1 MVSRRTLVL
10 VIGVLSGFI
19 LVAGLGVAGLAGFT
33 LWRSMVGA
41 PASAS
46 LLVVDGEQRLNLIA
60 NDGSSRIVAENVSPE
75 LFHYPSSTP
84 DGRRVAYIGR
94 EGDETILFSLELSS
108 GRQTEL
114 YRSRVN
120 PPLYATWS
128 PDGRYLSF
136 LANLRD
142 GGLGTYVVAAD
153 GTGQVDQL
161 AASLRSSYFAWR
173 PDSEAILL
181 HTGGG
186 GGSPGRVAAFRP
198 GQTEPLSER
207 TDPGF
212 FQAPAWSMAGDA
224 FFYVAQPN
232 LGGALTTDRVESV
245 LTRVAS
251 SDDSSQILVREPR
264 AAIIFSRAPTRDD
277 LAYITVGEDG
287 FGALKIITVGAE
299 AARTLSRSDEEVVA
313 FFWAPDSA
321 QIAYL
326 TIERRNGQTI
336 GFAWH
341 LVGAEGGDVR
351 DLERFVPSPAFAA
364 LVNYFDAY
372 AFALNLWSP
381 DSKTLV
387 YGSEEGVFTLDVASG
402 TTTRRASGVLG
413 LWVNE

>member
-10 VIGVLSGFI
+10 VIGTLSGFI

-33 LWRSMVGA
+33 LWRSMAGT
-41 PASAS
+41 PAGAS

-84 DGRRVAYIGR
+84 DGRRIAYIGR

-114 YRSRVN
+114 YRSGVN
-120 PPLYATWS
+120 PPLYVTWS

-136 LANLRD
+136 LVNLRD
-142 GGLGTYVVAAD
+142 GGLGTYIVAAD

-186 GGSPGRVAAFRP
+186 GGSPGRVVAFKP

-207 TDPGF
+207 ADPGF
-212 FQAPAWSMAGDA
+212 FQAPAWSVAGDA

-232 LGGALTTDRVESV
+232 PGGALTADRVESV

-251 SDDSSQILVREPR
+251 SDDSSQILVREPQ

-277 LAYITVGEDG
+277 LAYITVGENG
-287 FGALKIITVGAE
+287 FGPLKIVTAGAE
-299 AARTLSRSDEEVVA
+299 AARTLSRPDEEVVA

-326 TIERRNGQTI
+326 TIERRDGQTI

-341 LVGAEGGDVR
+341 LVEAKGGDIR

-381 DSKTLV
+381 DSRTLV
-387 YGSEEGVFTLDVASG
+387 YGSEEGVFTLDVVSGTVTQRASG
-402 TTTRRASGVLG
+402 TLG
-413 LWVNE
+413 LWVDE

>member
-1 MVSRRTLVL
+1 MVSRHTLVL
-10 VIGVLSGFI
+10 VIGALSGFI

-33 LWRSMVGA
+33 FWRSMARA

-46 LLVVDGEQRLNLIA
+46 LLVVDGERRLNLIA
-60 NDGSSRIVAENVSPE
+60 SDGSSRIVAENVSPE

-84 DGRRVAYIGR
+84 DGRRIAYIGR
-94 EGDETILFSLELSS
+94 EDDETILFSLELSS
-108 GRQTEL
+108 GQQTEL

-120 PPLYATWS
+120 PPLYVTWS

-136 LANLRD
+136 LANLGS
-142 GGLGTYVVAAD
+142 GGLGTYIVAAD

-186 GGSPGRVAAFRP
+186 GGTPGRIAALKP
-198 GQTEPLSER
+198 GQAEPLSER

-212 FQAPAWSMAGDA
+212 FQAPAWSVAGDA

-232 LGGALTTDRVESV
+232 PGGALTADRVESV

-251 SDDSSQILVREPR
+251 GDDSSQILIREPR

-277 LAYITVGEDG
+277 LAYITVGENG
-287 FGALKIITVGAE
+287 FGPLKIVTAGAE
-299 AARTLSRSDEEVVA
+299 AARTLSRPDEEVVA

-326 TIERRNGQTI
+326 TIERRDGQTI

-341 LVGAEGGDVR
+341 LVEAEGGDVR

-381 DSKTLV
+381 DSRTLV
-387 YGSEEGVFTLDVASG
+387 YGSEEGVFTLDVVSG
-402 TTTRRASGVLG
+402 TTTRRASGALG